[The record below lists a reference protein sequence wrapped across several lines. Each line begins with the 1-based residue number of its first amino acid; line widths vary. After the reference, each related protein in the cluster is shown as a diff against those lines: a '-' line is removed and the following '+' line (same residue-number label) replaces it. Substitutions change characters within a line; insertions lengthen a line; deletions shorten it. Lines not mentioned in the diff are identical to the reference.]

1 MSSSFPSS
9 HERSVASAL
18 LLLQTTSPTLSFS
31 TPKSSS
37 DSKYSVPEGSRS
49 RSKSFRDRSVSCASD
64 RILASASSVTND
76 NGVSSGE
83 EEEEKPIKPRC
94 VSFLS
99 ATARYHQMKFKV
111 DLRVILVNFL
121 FQILL
126 CFVFCSDPFSFWN
139 QVAEQTVLINCFRFP
154 RLIPVLEFRFVLF
167 LVNQEA
173 KEVQV
178 NCFRFTLFDELLIVR
193 KIRSKVIWTASCSG
207 HRKPKAITAS
217 EVSSGSL
224 SGDASSSLSSSSSA
238 RSLRYANRVR
248 SKSVRVAAIRHE
260 EEPPPPQQQ
269 QLKREKNAR
278 GSPHLRRRGEA
289 ILKLLTVGVL

>member
-1 MSSSFPSS
+1 MSSSFPSCD
-9 HERSVASAL
+9 ERSVASAL

-99 ATARYHQMKFKV
+99 ATARYHQMKFK
-111 DLRVILVNFL
+111 
-121 FQILL
+121 
-126 CFVFCSDPFSFWN
+126 
-139 QVAEQTVLINCFRFP
+139 
-154 RLIPVLEFRFVLF
+154 
-167 LVNQEA
+167 
-173 KEVQV
+173 
-178 NCFRFTLFDELLIVR
+178 IVR

-207 HRKPKAITAS
+207 HRKPKASTAS

-248 SKSVRVAAIRHE
+248 SKSVRVDAIRHE
-260 EEPPPPQQQ
+260 EEPPPQQQQ

-289 ILKLLTVGVL
+289 ILKLLTVGGCSELRIRQMLGDSPDTSKALRMLLRLEAVKRSGSGGRHDPYVYTITG